1 MSNKFWGSKNKEPQK
16 DKKSLLDYFSS
27 SKSDTDVE
35 SQPVNESQS
44 FISSTFS
51 KVISQIVTQ
60 ATSLTNISDRMQEVQ
75 QAANT
80 WK

>member
-51 KVISQIVTQ
+51 KVKSQIVTQ

>member
-16 DKKSLLDYFSS
+16 DRKSLLDYFSS

-51 KVISQIVTQ
+51 KVKSQIVTQ

>member
-16 DKKSLLDYFSS
+16 DRKSLLDYFSS

-44 FISSTFS
+44 FISSTFL
-51 KVISQIVTQ
+51 KVKSQIVTQ
-60 ATSLTNISDRMQEVQ
+60 ATSLAIISDRMEDIQ

>member
-51 KVISQIVTQ
+51 KVKSQIVTQ
-60 ATSLTNISDRMQEVQ
+60 APSLTNISDRMQEVQ